1 MKSPTRAL
9 VPALALG
16 LVIATVGAAPSGATS
31 WVVTLQSNSAGEG
44 QAQALPAAPAGVA
57 AACNSPTT
65 LKTINVAWNTVAHAT
80 TYSVYDSTTS
90 STGTYSLAASGVT
103 TNAWTS
109 GTLSKGN
116 YWFEVT
122 ASIGSSWAS
131 TMSSASGEST
141 INAKNPFCVQP

>member
-65 LKTINVAWNTVAHAT
+65 SKTINVAWNTVAHAT

-90 STGTYSLAASGVT
+90 STGTYSLAAGGAELLSWT
-103 TNAWTS
+103 T
-109 GTLSKGN
+109 
-116 YWFEVT
+116 
-122 ASIGSSWAS
+122 SSPR
-131 TMSSASGEST
+131 
-141 INAKNPFCVQP
+141 KP